1 MNVVKLLGEAVNVN
15 VSLGTSVPSTD
26 GVGAQYV
33 LLQHDHSGGQ
43 GHIVEV
49 RTGAGVTTGS
59 LHLAPH
65 NPIIVQKERTD
76 LVYCSSSDVFATSVV
91 YQG

>member
-1 MNVVKLLGEAVNVN
+1 MHIVKLLGEAVLVN
-15 VSLGTSVPSTD
+15 SGSGTTVPNID

-33 LLQHDHSGGQ
+33 LLQHDHTAGSA
-43 GHIVEV
+43 HLVEV

-59 LHLAPH
+59 FHLAPH
-65 NPIIVQKERTD
+65 NPIIVQKDRTD
-76 LVYCSSSDVFATSVV
+76 VVYSDTSDIYATSVV

>member
-1 MNVVKLLGEAVNVN
+1 MNVIKLLGEATQVNAG
-15 VSLGTSVPSTD
+15 SGTSVPDID

-43 GHIVEV
+43 AHVVEV

-65 NPIIVQKERTD
+65 NPLIVHKERTD
-76 LVYCSSSDVFATSVV
+76 LIYSSATDVYATSVA

>member
-1 MNVVKLLGEAVNVN
+1 MYVVKLLGEAINVN
-15 VSLGTSVPSTD
+15 VGSGSSVPAKD
-26 GVGAQYV
+26 GVGSQYV
-33 LLQHDHSGGQ
+33 LLQHDHTAGGA
-43 GHIVEV
+43 HVTEV

-65 NPIIVQKERTD
+65 NPIIVKKERTD
-76 LVYCSSSDVFATSVV
+76 LIFCSSNDVFATSVV

>member
-1 MNVVKLLGEAVNVN
+1 MQVIKLLGEAINVN
-15 VSLGTSVPSTD
+15 VGLGTIVANSD

-43 GHIVEV
+43 AHIVEV
-49 RTGAGVTTGS
+49 RTGAGVTIGS

-65 NPIIVQKERTD
+65 NPLIVQKDRTD
-76 LVYCSSSDVFATSVV
+76 LIYSSATDVYATSVV